1 MPAVWFGT
9 IVLWEVK
16 GGKDKV
22 IKHKDTRNINVYVH
36 DDIGSEEAKP
46 RIVREY
52 IKEKNDPDL
61 WKAYGK
67 GLLQVYDIDKTIVTP
82 PRMPSDDE

>member
-9 IVLWEVK
+9 IVLWVVK

-22 IKHKDTRNINVYVH
+22 IKHKHTRNINVYVH

-67 GLLQVYDIDKTIVTP
+67 GLLQVYDVDKTIITP

>member
-1 MPAVWFGT
+1 MPAIWFG
-9 IVLWEVK
+9 IVVLWEVK

-22 IKHKDTRNINVYVH
+22 IEHKDSQKINVYVS

-52 IKEKNDPDL
+52 IKEKKDKTL
-61 WKAYGK
+61 WEAYGE
-67 GLLQVYDIDKTIVTP
+67 GLLQVYDVDEIAVTP
-82 PRMPSDDE
+82 PHIPSDE